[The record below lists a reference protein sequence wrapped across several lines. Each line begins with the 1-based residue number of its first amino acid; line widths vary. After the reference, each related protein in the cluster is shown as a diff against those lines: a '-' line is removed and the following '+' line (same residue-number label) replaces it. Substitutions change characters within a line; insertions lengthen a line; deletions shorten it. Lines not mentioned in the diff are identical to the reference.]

1 MINIKYIHKIHNC
14 NSTLE
19 VGSSLNKIEKQLNN
33 MLQNKNV
40 DYIKDSQV
48 DLYITLI
55 VNPTK
60 EELSESHKHTENI
73 YSVVSKAIDGDAYL
87 YSVRNRLGHL
97 SLPNNFYPLLIAIGL
112 TEYSLDVANDIKS
125 QGEEGD
131 ETPIFYAKDPKWSFD
146 DVILNTETRER
157 ILRALSIIENREQIF
172 NDWGFSSVDKAT
184 KSILCFYGPAGT
196 GKTMTAEA
204 IGNYLQKSVVH
215 SSYAEIESKW
225 VGEGAKNLHAIFKFA
240 EEHDSVLFFDEA
252 DSFLSSRIE
261 NTESSSDKHYNR
273 MSNELFQLLEEFNG
287 CVIFSTNL
295 LKDVDEAFKSR
306 IIDSIK
312 FELPDNDTRILL
324 IKRMLPKQFPFAVP
338 LSEENYQNLSNKL
351 EGFSGRDIRKSIL
364 LSLADAAQKK
374 KRIGTSA
381 FTYDDITIGFD
392 EVLAYKRNM
401 LAENGI
407 MPTDVVDNLV
417 HKQKLNENIIDI
429 AIYAMLCDGVIHEKE
444 KELLDQLS
452 MALLG
457 VPLSEPIESP
467 QKTVEEICNETKNIG
482 DKKVLLETAIR
493 VVCIDGFLDETEK
506 EFINQLIELFGINS
520 DVRDKVFAYV
530 SKLTALNKDWGNIL
544 FSEN

>member
-1 MINIKYIHKIHNC
+1 
-14 NSTLE
+14 
-19 VGSSLNKIEKQLNN
+19 
-33 MLQNKNV
+33 
-40 DYIKDSQV
+40 
-48 DLYITLI
+48 
-55 VNPTK
+55 
-60 EELSESHKHTENI
+60 
-73 YSVVSKAIDGDAYL
+73 
-87 YSVRNRLGHL
+87 
-97 SLPNNFYPLLIAIGL
+97 
-112 TEYSLDVANDIKS
+112 
-125 QGEEGD
+125 
-131 ETPIFYAKDPKWSFD
+131 
-146 DVILNTETRER
+146 
-157 ILRALSIIENREQIF
+157 
-172 NDWGFSSVDKAT
+172 
-184 KSILCFYGPAGT
+184 
-196 GKTMTAEA
+196 
-204 IGNYLQKSVVH
+204 
-215 SSYAEIESKW
+215 
-225 VGEGAKNLHAIFKFA
+225 
-240 EEHDSVLFFDEA
+240 
-252 DSFLSSRIE
+252 
-261 NTESSSDKHYNR
+261 
-273 MSNELFQLLEEFNG
+273 
-287 CVIFSTNL
+287 
-295 LKDVDEAFKSR
+295 
-306 IIDSIK
+306 
-312 FELPDNDTRILL
+312 
-324 IKRMLPKQFPFAVP
+324 MLPKQFPFAVP